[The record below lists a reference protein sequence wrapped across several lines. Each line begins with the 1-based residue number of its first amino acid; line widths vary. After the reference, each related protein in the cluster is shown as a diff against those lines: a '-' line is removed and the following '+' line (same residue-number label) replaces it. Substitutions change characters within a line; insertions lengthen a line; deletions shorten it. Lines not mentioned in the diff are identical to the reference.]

1 MSTTFPSPNTTSS
14 LFLVTYSI
22 LTFVDFLC
30 AGERDAE
37 FCMLKVARKWHYL
50 FSAVLLSKCFNI
62 SNRILLIQS
71 FLRAVTPFL
80 KDYSLLCYC
89 SLCLL
94 LSDEYMS
101 RNIKHIKVEITVNLL
116 LLLVVI
122 NLKQLIGK
130 IQIQY
135 PRKKTILLS
144 ALISKLKWTESVL
157 PDAKG
162 GVQQHSFRT
171 GRSCFPCGLD
181 YESWRKKLTVKKSS
195 ITLLSR
201 RVSRQDSVGFSI
213 TFCEDS
219 NIAI

>member
-1 MSTTFPSPNTTSS
+1 M
-14 LFLVTYSI
+14 
-22 LTFVDFLC
+22 
-30 AGERDAE
+30 
-37 FCMLKVARKWHYL
+37 ARKLQLHYL
-50 FSAVLLSKCFNI
+50 FSAVLSSKCFNI
-62 SNRILLIQS
+62 SKHTLLVWS
-71 FLRAVTPFL
+71 FLRAVTPYL
-80 KDYSLLCYC
+80 KDSLPYYC
-89 SLCLL
+89 SPCLL
-94 LSDEYMS
+94 LSDEYMPKS
-101 RNIKHIKVEITVNLL
+101 IKHIKVEVTINFF
-116 LLLVVI
+116 LLLVII
-122 NLKQLIGK
+122 NLKQLKGK

-135 PRKKTILLS
+135 PRKKTVTLS
-144 ALISKLKWTESVL
+144 VSISKPKWTESVL

-162 GVQQHSFRT
+162 RVRQYSFRT